1 MSLILESGGQLN
13 DWAAS
18 NGVELVDPGVPL
30 LNYDAT
36 PPGKGVEAHPIREVT
51 DFIARHIST
60 LPLKVYRR
68 MPDGGRERVR
78 EGPLAQLVKNPSGNP
93 AIPPSQFWYALIED
107 GLLSDRFLAI
117 IQTDGD
123 RLRLKRIPARRWKPT
138 HDAMDEPTGAKV
150 WVDETNAV
158 KLDIHRDAIVMNV
171 GYAHASANGDP
182 MPKRLAGILDEYHAS
197 MEYRAEVNRHGI
209 RSPIV
214 ISRDRDWSSDAARNR
229 FRASMKEFTR
239 GGAGAGGGILLED
252 GMTASTLSGFKPI
265 DVDDLNARDKVKI
278 DVANAY
284 GVPAEIIGIREG
296 NFSNLSAFKQ
306 MMYGTYLD
314 PYIVALEQTLNLC
327 LRDRLQ
333 TYDKG
338 LYLEFDRDAQLRGD
352 PVAQLQALV
361 TATGRSVMTTNEA
374 REVLNKP
381 KLEECDGL
389 VTPLNVLIGGQT
401 SPYDGRTESRGQA
414 DTGQLEARDDGKS
427 VTVDEV
433 RRVLNH
439 VGVILQTHP
448 KEGASHADQNDPHAG
463 QGAGQHQ

>member
-150 WVDETNAV
+150 WVDETNTV

-229 FRASMKEFTR
+229 FRASMK
-239 GGAGAGGGILLED
+239 
-252 GMTASTLSGFKPI
+252 
-265 DVDDLNARDKVKI
+265 
-278 DVANAY
+278 
-284 GVPAEIIGIREG
+284 
-296 NFSNLSAFKQ
+296 
-306 MMYGTYLD
+306 
-314 PYIVALEQTLNLC
+314 
-327 LRDRLQ
+327 
-333 TYDKG
+333 
-338 LYLEFDRDAQLRGD
+338 
-352 PVAQLQALV
+352 
-361 TATGRSVMTTNEA
+361 
-374 REVLNKP
+374 
-381 KLEECDGL
+381 
-389 VTPLNVLIGGQT
+389 
-401 SPYDGRTESRGQA
+401 
-414 DTGQLEARDDGKS
+414 
-427 VTVDEV
+427 
-433 RRVLNH
+433 
-439 VGVILQTHP
+439 
-448 KEGASHADQNDPHAG
+448 
-463 QGAGQHQ
+463 